1 MSSSERYPLESRV
14 IYICFAPEDLPIAKE
29 LEARFASQDPETTDF
44 PLPVYCRFSGDD
56 RRLNHFRIEASACLV
71 LIYTEHTSGNGR
83 VVQDVSEALRL
94 KKPVFPL
101 FLSDA
106 PMSSPLCDLIDAEN
120 YQTLATC
127 LLRREIIAKL
137 ADRLN
142 WFIFMGKIL

>member
-1 MSSSERYPLESRV
+1 MSSERYPLKDRV
-14 IYICFAPEDLPIAKE
+14 VYICFAPEDLPIAQE
-29 LEARFASQDPETTDF
+29 LEERFAPEGSEPRDF

-94 KKPVFPL
+94 NKPIFPM

-120 YQTLATC
+120 YQMLATC

>member
-1 MSSSERYPLESRV
+1 MSSSERYPVKDRV
-14 IYICFAPEDLPIAKE
+14 VYLCFAPEDLPVAQE
-29 LEARFASQDPETTDF
+29 LEARFADDGSKHNDF
-44 PLPVYCRFSGDD
+44 PLPVFCRFSGDD

-83 VVQDVSEALRL
+83 VVQDVSEALRMN
-94 KKPVFPL
+94 KHIFPM

-127 LLRREIIAKL
+127 LLRGEIIAKL

-142 WFIFMGKIL
+142 YFIFKGKIL